1 MTTTLI
7 EPTYASIEARLVAS
21 IVTAFTSDPAAR
33 WMYPELTEYVTA
45 FPNFVRA
52 FAGKSFDYHTGE
64 TVSGFD
70 CAALWL
76 PPGVHPD
83 ETAVV
88 HVIETTVAEERL
100 PDVFKVLEQ
109 MGHFHPTEPHWYLP
123 LIGVAPADQGR
134 GCGSTL
140 LRRALTRCDRNG
152 FPAYLEATNPR
163 NASLYERLGF
173 KAVGRIQAGSSP
185 EIIPMLRPPQ

>member
-7 EPTYASIEARLVAS
+7 EPRTVSIEARLVTS

-33 WMYPELTEYVTA
+33 WMYPELHQYLTD

-52 FAGKSFDYHTGE
+52 FAGKSFDYHTAESVG
-64 TVSGFD
+64 GFD

-76 PPGVHPD
+76 PPGVQPD
-83 ETAVV
+83 EAAVV
-88 HVIETTVAEERL
+88 DAIQSTVMEDRL
-100 PDVFKVLEQ
+100 ADVFKVIEQ
-109 MGHFHPTEPHWYLP
+109 MGTFHPNEPHWYLP

-140 LRRALTRCDRNG
+140 LRRALERCDRHG
-152 FPAYLEATNPR
+152 FPAYLEATSPR
-163 NASLYERLGF
+163 NAALYERLGF
-173 KAVGRIQAGSSP
+173 NAVGRIQAGSSP

>member
-1 MTTTLI
+1 MTLI
-7 EPTYASIEARLVAS
+7 GSTYASIEERLVGA

-33 WMYPELTEYVTA
+33 WMYPDLNQYLTN
-45 FPNFVRA
+45 FSSFVRA
-52 FAGKSFDYHTGE
+52 FAGKAFDYHTAE
-64 TVSGFD
+64 SVSGFD

-76 PPGVHPD
+76 PPGVQPD
-83 ETAVV
+83 EAAVID
-88 HVIETTVAEERL
+88 VIQSSVNEERL
-100 PDVFKVLEQ
+100 PDLFQVLEQ
-109 MGHFHPTEPHWYLP
+109 MGTFRPSEPHWYLP

-134 GCGSTL
+134 GCGSSL
-140 LRRALTRCDRNG
+140 LRRALPRCDRNG

-185 EIIPMLRPPQ
+185 EIIPMLRSPQ

>member
-1 MTTTLI
+1 MTTLI
-7 EPTYASIEARLVAS
+7 ESTNAGIETRLVAA

-33 WMYPELTEYVTA
+33 WMYPELNQYLTD

-52 FAGKSFDYHTGE
+52 FAGKAFDYHTAE
-64 TVSGFD
+64 SVSGFD

-76 PPGVHPD
+76 PPGVQPD
-83 ETAVV
+83 EAAVV
-88 HVIETTVAEERL
+88 NVIQSTVPEERL
-100 PDVFKVLEQ
+100 PDVFGVLEQ
-109 MGHFHPTEPHWYLP
+109 MGAFHPNEPHWYLP
-123 LIGVAPADQGR
+123 LIGVAPTDQGR

-140 LRRALTRCDRNG
+140 LRRALARCDRNG

>member
-7 EPTYASIEARLVAS
+7 ESPNASTEVRLVSAV
-21 IVTAFTSDPAAR
+21 VTAFAADPAAR
-33 WMYPELTEYVTA
+33 WMYPELHQYFSH

-52 FAGKSFDYHTGE
+52 FAGKSFEYHTAE
-64 TVSGFD
+64 SVNGFD

-76 PPGVHPD
+76 PPGVQPD
-83 ETAVV
+83 DVAVV
-88 HVIETTVAEERL
+88 DVIQSTVSEERL
-100 PDVFKVLEQ
+100 PDVFGVLEQ
-109 MGHFHPTEPHWYLP
+109 MGNFHPAEAHWYLP
-123 LIGVAPADQGR
+123 LIGVVPADQGR
-134 GCGSTL
+134 GCGSVL
-140 LRRALTRCDRNG
+140 LRRVLTRCDRDG
-152 FPAYLEATNPR
+152 FPAYLEATNLR

>member
-1 MTTTLI
+1 MTPTLI
-7 EPTYASIEARLVAS
+7 ESTYASIEARLVAA

-33 WMYPELTEYVTA
+33 WLYPELNQYLTN

-52 FAGKSFDYHTGE
+52 FAGKAFDYHTAE
-64 TVSGFD
+64 SASGFD

-88 HVIETTVAEERL
+88 DVIQNTVAEERL
-100 PDVFKVLEQ
+100 SDVFKVLEQ
-109 MGHFHPTEPHWYLP
+109 MGTFHPTEPHWYLP

-134 GCGSTL
+134 GCGSNL
-140 LRRALTRCDRNG
+140 LRRALARCDRNG

-163 NASLYERLGF
+163 NTALYERLGF

-185 EIIPMLRPPQ
+185 EIIPMLRLPQ

>member
-1 MTTTLI
+1 MSTTLI
-7 EPTYASIEARLVAS
+7 ESPNASTEARLVAAV
-21 IVTAFTSDPAAR
+21 VTAFATDPAAR
-33 WMYPELTEYVTA
+33 WVYPDLHAYFTH

-52 FAGKSFDYHTGE
+52 FAGKSFDYHTAE
-64 TVSGFD
+64 SVSGFD

-76 PPGVHPD
+76 PPGVQPD

-88 HVIETTVAEERL
+88 DVIQKTVAEERL
-100 PDVFKVLEQ
+100 PDLFNVLEQ
-109 MGHFHPTEPHWYLP
+109 MGAFHPAEPHWYLP
-123 LIGVAPADQGR
+123 LIAVAPTDQGR

-140 LRRALTRCDRNG
+140 LRRALARCDRNG

-185 EIIPMLRPPQ
+185 EIVPMLRPPQ